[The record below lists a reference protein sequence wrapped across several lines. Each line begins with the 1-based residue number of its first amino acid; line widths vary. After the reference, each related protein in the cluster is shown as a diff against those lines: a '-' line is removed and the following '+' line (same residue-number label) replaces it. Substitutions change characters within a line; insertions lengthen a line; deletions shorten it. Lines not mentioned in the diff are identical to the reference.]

1 MDGDLTYRY
10 VAHPL
15 KKGGYYISIQK
26 VNVQPESSA
35 KNVKNKP
42 SKTSDIAAKWMQLVQ
57 SIQSFK
63 PKNIQ
68 DKRTGKLNN
77 VQFVE
82 EHTLSKILAAGNPI
96 TLGDGLRTE
105 ERDTNLPDLP
115 MGSLIL
121 RSSPAGKPI
130 KEMIT
135 HDHGPDGFEI
145 IYRRTAN
152 LKEPAN
158 LQALHMNDAAMI
170 VRVFMLTKIATAR
183 LEMRA
188 ALLDVATHR
197 NKLVDEQKKI
207 KGGAGAAEKT
217 AARARLR
224 KLLHQ
229 LETDAHDGDADP
241 SRRISIEHHLAIVMQ
256 TAQHWIEH
264 HKGWVYLISMA
275 AFSAAMV
282 WVWMPYVLGYHHAL
296 SSALGWILFGLFGA
310 GGILFL
316 LNALNLKSVD
326 LRIEEKI
333 HEETI
338 ERLNVTLA
346 SLVQTNANVA
356 AINLHPRPQEGFPS
370 ELLLHQMDDALHLK
384 ERLVSIEGVI
394 KAREVHLA
402 SSVSHIEE
410 HRDSVRRSIMAAG
423 SGVFV
428 GFFTYEVGES
438 LMDYLHVT
446 HQEDKSAMLYWLMAN
461 SERIRPHAEATPGA
475 PASPAATH
483 SVAFLQGAAAT
494 NQHSNEQGLN
504 PAPRQHHR
512 MGPPGDDL
520 DATNALSQLRSGVQG
535 EASASGH
542 PVQTTAHGPALDPDF
557 VKGYHRPEL
566 YAQSW
571 LLTITLV
578 VSVLTAWIAIR
589 KPAAEKAAGH
599 AHH

>member
-1 MDGDLTYRY
+1 MDGDVTYRY

-26 VNVQPESSA
+26 VDLQPGPST

-42 SKTSDIAAKWMQLVQ
+42 SKTADIAAKWTQMVQ
-57 SIQSFK
+57 ASYSLK

-68 DKRTGKLNN
+68 DKRAASKPTN
-77 VQFVE
+77 VQFAD

-96 TLGDGLRTE
+96 TLGDGFRTE
-105 ERDTNLPDLP
+105 ERDASLPDVL

-121 RSSPAGKPI
+121 RSSPARKPI

-135 HDHGPDGFEI
+135 HGHGPDGFEI
-145 IYRRTAN
+145 IYRRIAN
-152 LKEPAN
+152 PKEPAS
-158 LQALHMNDAAMI
+158 LQALHINDAAMI

-188 ALLDVATHR
+188 ALLDVATYR

-207 KGGAGAAEKT
+207 KESASSEEKK
-217 AARARLR
+217 AARASLM

-229 LETDAHDGDADP
+229 LETDEHGGDAEP
-241 SRRISIEHHLAIVMQ
+241 PRRISIEHQSAIVTQ
-256 TAQHWIEH
+256 KAQHWIEH
-264 HKGWVYLISMA
+264 NKGRVYLMSMMG
-275 AFSAAMV
+275 FSLTML
-282 WVWMPYVLGYHHAL
+282 WVWIPYVLGYHHAF
-296 SSALGWILFGLFGA
+296 SSWLGWILFALFGI

-356 AINLHPRPQEGFPS
+356 AINLHPRPPAGFPS

-394 KAREVHLA
+394 KAREIHLA

-461 SERIRPHAEATPGA
+461 GERIKPHATATPESPVSA
-475 PASPAATH
+475 PADQSAARLQRPAETKQEQGRNPAARAH
-483 SVAFLQGAAAT
+483 A
-494 NQHSNEQGLN
+494 
-504 PAPRQHHR
+504 RI
-512 MGPPGDDL
+512 GPPGDDL
-520 DATNALSQLRSGVQG
+520 DAISALPQQT
-535 EASASGH
+535 ASAQAEAFDSGH
-542 PVQTTAHGPALDPDF
+542 TVHTTAHGPVLDPDF
-557 VKGYHRPEL
+557 VNGYHRPEL

-589 KPAAEKAAGH
+589 KPPAEQAAGH